1 MKTYRNPQ
9 TGHKQNVDE
18 KDSAAITS
26 LEAQGYVEWGDKEI
40 EQRIKD
46 QAKAVEE
53 AKAKLAAAQKE
64 VAAGHPVIKPLNP
77 NAQVNTEA
85 DDLYRTS
92 VVAEGTVTPVTED
105 NPPKPGTVV
114 AEGTVEPQPP
124 RTPPAV
130 PKKN

>member
-64 VAAGHPVIKPLNP
+64 VAAGHPVVKPLNP
-77 NAQVNTEA
+77 KAQVTTEA
-85 DDLYRTS
+85 DDEIAS
-92 VVAEGTVTPVTED
+92 V
-105 NPPKPGTVV
+105 
-114 AEGTVEPQPP
+114 TVETKQPSGATDVTTVP
-124 RTPPAV
+124 TEATEPKAPAV

>member
-64 VAAGHPVIKPLNP
+64 VAAGHPVVKPLNP
-77 NAQVNTEA
+77 AAKLTTEA
-85 DDLYRTS
+85 DDEIAS
-92 VVAEGTVTPVTED
+92 V
-105 NPPKPGTVV
+105 
-114 AEGTVEPQPP
+114 TVETKQPSGETDVTTVP
-124 RTPPAV
+124 SEATGPKAPAV

>member
-9 TGHKQNVDE
+9 TGHKQNADE
-18 KDSAAITS
+18 NNAAVIAS
-26 LEAQGYVEWGDKEI
+26 LEAQGYVEWGAKEI
-40 EQRIKD
+40 EQRLKD

-77 NAQVNTEA
+77 GAKVTTEA
-85 DDLYRTS
+85 DDEIAS
-92 VVAEGTVTPVTED
+92 V
-105 NPPKPGTVV
+105 
-114 AEGTVEPQPP
+114 TVETKQPSGETDVVTVP
-124 RTPPAV
+124 TEATGPKAPAAPSGL